1 MIPINQETG
10 IARNIRVIEWLKAD
24 LLTSLAAL
32 FKGMLQDS
40 EEYLLDALASLIITC
55 YILGRRLGLSFSRLD
70 LTLESKLQKNIHE
83 NHELEKWYS
92 DLSLLHAHL
101 TEKKR

>member
-1 MIPINQETG
+1 LIPINQETG

-24 LLTSLAAL
+24 LLTSSAAL

-55 YILGRRLGLSFSRLD
+55 YVLGRRLGLSFSRLD

-92 DLSLLHAHL
+92 DLSLLYAHL